1 MHEKLLSVRGS
12 SRHVRGPET
21 HGKGD
26 LSSLQAAGRYT
37 TSTAKHL
44 LSLNQ
49 KIYPGLRK
57 KILVAADLFVGLREI

>member
-12 SRHVRGPET
+12 SRHARAQRSTV
-21 HGKGD
+21 KGD
-26 LSSLQAAGRYT
+26 LSSLQAGGRYT

-49 KIYPGLRK
+49 KIYSKLRK